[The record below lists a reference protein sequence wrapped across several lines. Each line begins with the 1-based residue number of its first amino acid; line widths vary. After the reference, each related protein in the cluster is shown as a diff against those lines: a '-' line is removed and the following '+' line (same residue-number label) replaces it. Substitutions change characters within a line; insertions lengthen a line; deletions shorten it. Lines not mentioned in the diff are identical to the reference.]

1 MKIGIIVGS
10 VRDEQVG
17 ASVGEWVLRHTQ
29 AKGGAEFELVSLK
42 DFDLP
47 VFSSATLPAMADK
60 SYDSEQ
66 VQAWSRVIDDLDGYI
81 FVTPE
86 YNHGVPGGF
95 KNAVDSLGSEWNGK
109 VLGLVGYGAVGGVR
123 AVEQWRLIMANF
135 SQTVVRAAVDLSIF
149 TDFADGAVIDS
160 DPKVAA
166 LNGVLDEVIAA
177 GA

>member
-1 MKIGIIVGS
+1 MKIGIILGS
-10 VRDEQVG
+10 IREERSGQTV
-17 ASVGEWVLRHTQ
+17 AEWVAQESQ
-29 AKGGAEFELVSLK
+29 ARQDATYELVDLK
-42 DFDLP
+42 SFDVPLLT
-47 VFSSATLPAMADK
+47 SATVPGAADK
-60 SYDSEQ
+60 KYDSEQ
-66 VQAWSRVIDDLDGYI
+66 VTRWSGAIDSYDGFI

>member
-1 MKIGIIVGS
+1 MGS
-10 VRDEQVG
+10 
-17 ASVGEWVLRHTQ
+17 APPH

-86 YNHGVPGGF
+86 YNRSVPGPF
-95 KNAVDSLGSEWNGK
+95 KNAFDCLAAEWAGK
-109 VLGLVGYGAVGGVR
+109 PVAFVGYGPSGAVR
-123 AVEQWRLIMANF
+123 AIEAWRQLAGGTDPV
-135 SQTVVRAAVDLSIF
+135 SKAAPGSIRG
-149 TDFADGAVIDS
+149 DFALSVGENIVHGSDS
-160 DPKVAA
+160 PESA
-166 LNGVLDEVIAA
+166 EREIAIWFPNL
-177 GA
+177 

>member
-1 MKIGIIVGS
+1 MKIAIIVGS
-10 VRDEQVG
+10 VRDEQNGAAVG
-17 ASVGEWVLRHTQ
+17 QWALRHAQ
-29 AKGGAEFELVSLK
+29 AQGGAEFELVALK

-47 VFSSATLPAMADK
+47 VLSSATLPAMAGK
-60 SYDSEQ
+60 SYDDPRVQSWSE
-66 VQAWSRVIDDLDGYI
+66 AIDSFDGYI

-135 SQTVVRAAVDLSIF
+135 SQTVVRAAVDLNLF
-149 TDFADGAVIDS
+149 VDFADGAVVDS
-160 DPKVAA
+160 EPKVAT
-166 LNGVLDEVIAA
+166 LRGMIDEMIAA

>member
-1 MKIGIIVGS
+1 M
-10 VRDEQVG
+10 
-17 ASVGEWVLRHTQ
+17 
-29 AKGGAEFELVSLK
+29 SLK

-109 VLGLVGYGAVGGVR
+109 VLGLVGYGAV
-123 AVEQWRLIMANF
+123 
-135 SQTVVRAAVDLSIF
+135 
-149 TDFADGAVIDS
+149 IDS
-160 DPKVAA
+160 DPKVTA